1 MVIRAMTEQ
10 CVHRKAH
17 SACGLLE
24 GYSCRRIFSLAHA
37 GPVELQLRREN
48 SLGNE
53 EPRAMSC
60 ANSPA

>member
-1 MVIRAMTEQ
+1 M
-10 CVHRKAH
+10 AH
-17 SACGLLE
+17 AALLA
-24 GYSCRRIFSLAHA
+24 GCSCRRIFSLAHA

-60 ANSPA
+60 TNNPA